1 MNGTA
6 PIVNAASEG
15 AGRFGLRYLAWLA
28 PVAAAAALAMSDPA
42 AAFTLTSSA
51 SGSPLLAD
59 IDNASPVSTS
69 MTIPVGAFA
78 PNSNV
83 VQDVNIKIKLGSLDN
98 AVCPNDC
105 NPATLFWDELIIT
118 VTHGA
123 TSVEVL
129 HGQDSPAEGAF
140 DLTFDDSEAALPP
153 GLNDAVG
160 AFAPDHALSA
170 FNGLNAEGAWTISF
184 FDGYTFPGDGD
195 FLTSWSVIVK
205 TQDAVTPP
213 PVPAPGAL
221 VLFALGVAGTW
232 FGRRRRS

>member
-15 AGRFGLRYLAWLA
+15 AGRFGLRYVAWLA
-28 PVAAAAALAMSDPA
+28 PVAAAAALAMSSPA

-51 SGSPLLAD
+51 SGSPLLANVD
-59 IDNASPVSTS
+59 SASSTSTS

-83 VQDVNIKIKLGSLDN
+83 IQDVNISIQLGSLDN
-98 AVCPNDC
+98 AVGFADG

-123 TSVEVL
+123 TSVNVL
-129 HGQDSPAEGAF
+129 QGQGGPSESAF
-140 DLTFDDSEAALPP
+140 NLTFDDAAGSGV
-153 GLNDAVG
+153 GLNNAVG
-160 AFAPDHALSA
+160 TFKPDNALSA
-170 FNGLNAEGAWTISF
+170 FNGLNGEGAWTISF
-184 FDGYTFPGDGD
+184 LDGYQFPGDGD
-195 FLTSWSVIVK
+195 FLTSWSVIVT

-221 VLFALGVAGTW
+221 VLFALGAAGTW